1 MVKRVNQKCSAIF
14 YCSPKQC
21 NFVPSASRLPCT
33 IDVIF
38 WIWQTAS
45 KFGQHKL
52 VMKKQPG
59 DLSQSDWEIFWMS
72 INLWWRGKDSVAKI
86 VQQQVCILWRGLLI
100 YRISILEI
108 FLLVITWLWKCE
120 LKHGIVWD
128 SRPINQMRCHVIV
141 CAHGQNGWCCV
152 ERQRID
158 GMWSRPISI
167 Q

>member
-21 NFVPSASRLPCT
+21 NFVPSASRLPRT
-33 IDVIF
+33 IDVLEMANGF
-38 WIWQTAS
+38 QIWSAEA
-45 KFGQHKL
+45 GHKEVAGGFEPIRL
-52 VMKKQPG
+52 RN
-59 DLSQSDWEIFWMS
+59 IWMS

-100 YRISILEI
+100 YHISVFEI

-120 LKHGIVWD
+120 LEHGIVWD
-128 SRPINQMRCHVIV
+128 SRPINQMRYHVIV
-141 CAHGQNGWCCV
+141 CAHGQNGCCCV
-152 ERQRID
+152 ERQRIY
-158 GMWSRPISI
+158 GIWSRPVSI

>member
-1 MVKRVNQKCSAIF
+1 MWIRNVLPFSTALPNNATS
-14 YCSPKQC
+14 SP
-21 NFVPSASRLPCT
+21 VLLGYPVLSTS
-33 IDVIF
+33 

-45 KFGQHKL
+45 KFGQQKL
-52 VMKKQPG
+52 VIKKQPG

-100 YRISILEI
+100 YRISVFEI

-120 LKHGIVWD
+120 LEHGIVWD
-128 SRPINQMRCHVIV
+128 SRPINQMRYHVIV
-141 CAHGQNGWCCV
+141 CAHWQNGWCCV

>member
-1 MVKRVNQKCSAIF
+1 MVKLVNQKCSAIF

-21 NFVPSASRLPCT
+21 NFVPSASRLPRT
-33 IDVIF
+33 IDVLDMANGF
-38 WIWQTAS
+38 Q
-45 KFGQHKL
+45 FGQQKL
-52 VMKKQPG
+52 VIKKQPG

-100 YRISILEI
+100 YRISVFEI
-108 FLLVITWLWKCE
+108 FLVVITWLWKCE
-120 LKHGIVWD
+120 LEHGIVWD
-128 SRPINQMRCHVIV
+128 SRPINQMRYHVIV